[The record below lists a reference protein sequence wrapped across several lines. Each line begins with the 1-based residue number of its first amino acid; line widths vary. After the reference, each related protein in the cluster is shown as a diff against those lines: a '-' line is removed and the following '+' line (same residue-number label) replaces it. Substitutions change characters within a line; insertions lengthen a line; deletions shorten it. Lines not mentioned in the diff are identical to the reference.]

1 MATKNKTRKKMRQRR
16 QNLSKNMRNY
26 LAAQFTQHF
35 LQTSLFK
42 TSKRIGCYLSND
54 GELNLQ
60 FVIQHIWGMNKT
72 CFLPVLNTLK
82 RKQLLFTQ
90 YHSDSQ
96 LKKNRFGIPEPII
109 LPRKALSAHNLDL
122 ILIPLVAFDRSG
134 NRLGMG
140 GGFYDRTLAFLD
152 KRKVW
157 LKPKIYGIAYE
168 FQQVDSIKTDAWDI
182 PLHGILTEIKQ
193 YEIR

>member
-1 MATKNKTRKKMRQRR
+1 MATKIKTRKKMRQRR
-16 QNLSKNMRNY
+16 QNLSKNMSNF
-26 LAAQFTQHF
+26 LATQFTQHF

-42 TSKRIGCYLSND
+42 TSKRIGCYLPND

-72 CFLPVLNTLK
+72 CFLQVLN
-82 RKQLLFTQ
+82 RKKLLFTQ
-90 YHSDSQ
+90 YHNDMQ
-96 LKKNRFGIPEPII
+96 LKENRFGIPEPAIS
-109 LPRKALSAHNLDL
+109 PRKAHSAHNLDL
-122 ILIPLVAFDRSG
+122 ILIPLVAFDRAG

-152 KRKVW
+152 KRAVW
-157 LKPKIYGIAYE
+157 LKPKIYGVAYE

-182 PLHGILTEIKQ
+182 PLHGVLTEIKQ
-193 YEIR
+193 YDIR